1 MAALSNKS
9 HWRGTSALLGN
20 YFRASDLSKYT
31 WPKSAGEGGEKPST
45 TEQAVVMAFHVVRDV
60 IVDADTPVSDDEIP
74 MATRRPRGRKRTI
87 AVEVDDAQDTGHVF
101 TTPVR
106 PPAQRRQLL
115 TKTDR
120 TTPRNSTSRS
130 IYTPLVRFLTPSKEN
145 SSTPGVGLDI
155 LMSPEQFVFGY
166 GSMGLLA
173 GEEDAEDVFS
183 PFTFIKNIPAHSQQY
198 KPSHRDIPPK
208 IRSTPNGT
216 LVLDVVSLILILN
229 PSPLSSSFSSPTL
242 LFLPNAFLLLSSP
255 LLLPN
260 PHFLHL
266 LIPILSNQ
274 PRFSSSPLPNPLCS
288 SLQPPSLPP
297 HSWSTPRPKAFRRNL
312 YFIFVTLDET
322 LLFSSLNVIENA
334 DYTFNT
340 TFQDHQYKVYVV
352 LRPYVKE
359 FLQAMAKVY
368 EMFVYTSAK
377 KGYAEKL
384 LDILDPQRK
393 LFRHRLY
400 QEHCTCVLGHYI
412 KDLTVLER
420 DLSKTVILDN
430 APHTYPYHVNILSPL
445 SVTDKQRCIKY
456 WRPRLE

>member
-1 MAALSNKS
+1 MRLRSRRNLASGSPTTPTRKTAARSSRARRRSLLS
-9 HWRGTSALLGN
+9 R
-20 YFRASDLSKYT
+20 
-31 WPKSAGEGGEKPST
+31 
-45 TEQAVVMAFHVVRDV
+45 TERDV
-60 IVDADTPVSDDEIP
+60 IVDADTPVSDDEVP

-115 TKTDR
+115 RKADR

-130 IYTPLVRFLTPSKEN
+130 IYTPLVRFLTPSKE
-145 SSTPGVGLDI
+145 SDTPGVGLDI

-216 LVLDVVSLILILN
+216 LVLDV
-229 PSPLSSSFSSPTL
+229 
-242 LFLPNAFLLLSSP
+242 
-255 LLLPN
+255 
-260 PHFLHL
+260 
-266 LIPILSNQ
+266 
-274 PRFSSSPLPNPLCS
+274 
-288 SLQPPSLPP
+288 
-297 HSWSTPRPKAFRRNL
+297 
-312 YFIFVTLDET
+312 DET

-430 APHTYPYHVNILSPL
+430 APHTYPYHLMNTVPIKSWSGEQEDRELQRLVQYMEKLSSADDFRDVLKRRKDHIHRLL
-445 SVTDKQRCIKY
+445 SED
-456 WRPRLE
+456 